1 MSLVIVLSAVV
12 GAGLFFAGGCAGY
25 WLEHRQ
31 AVRAPAKKAR
41 KSRPP
46 KCYVIVPPGEPDEG
60 PMKKKRKKRPVSGGA
75 ATVPFDERKIK
86 GTDVFV

>member
-31 AVRAPAKKAR
+31 AVRAPAKKVR
-41 KSRPP
+41 KPRVP
-46 KCYVIVPPGEPDEG
+46 KCYVIIPENGMEPRHKRQKKTSRSGHGTPGEVDLE
-60 PMKKKRKKRPVSGGA
+60 
-75 ATVPFDERKIK
+75 KIP
-86 GTDVFV
+86 GIDTRV